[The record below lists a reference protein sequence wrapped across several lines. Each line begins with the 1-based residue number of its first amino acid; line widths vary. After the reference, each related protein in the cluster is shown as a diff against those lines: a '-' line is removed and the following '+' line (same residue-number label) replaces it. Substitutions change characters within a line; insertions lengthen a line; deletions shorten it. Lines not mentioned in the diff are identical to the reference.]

1 MADLQPRLLGTWK
14 LVSAVRE
21 EVPSGR
27 TTNLFGA
34 RPSGYLSY
42 SPEGRMIAIIVRDGR
57 PRPADDRPTAAE
69 AEALFRG
76 VVSYA
81 GPFTLDGDQVT
92 HHVEISWN
100 ESWTGTIQKRTVR
113 FDGERLQLST
123 PVSPDPLDG
132 LMSVRTMTWERVDG
146 PPSRQR

>member
-1 MADLQPRLLGTWK
+1 LEAGVGGARGSAVRPHDQPVRRQALRLSQLQPRRPHDRDHRARRT
-14 LVSAVRE
+14 SA
-21 EVPSGR
+21 
-27 TTNLFGA
+27 
-34 RPSGYLSY
+34 
-42 SPEGRMIAIIVRDGR
+42 
-57 PRPADDRPTAAE
+57 PADDRPTAAE